1 MAYYTWYI
9 LQECPKACALKTKA
23 SLLKCFV
30 KLFLLHDLIEYYHS
44 SFVKVRYPTCE
55 PQMQSSNPPGDFVDI
70 YWIKFKSYFPPKI
83 AYFLPNWL
91 VRVHQRL
98 IDHVICHN
106 RTTLNSHAFPFCSFV
121 LMLVNS
127 ICYITQHKH
136 IRHNYVHNIFLGFSV
151 VQIMKR

>member
-9 LQECPKACALKTKA
+9 LQECPKACTLKTKA

-98 IDHVICHN
+98 VDHVICHN
-106 RTTLNSHAFPFCSFV
+106 RVVFCRFEQLLYGILMSHLKLSCISFLFICFDVGQLYLLHNTTQTHQA
-121 LMLVNS
+121 
-127 ICYITQHKH
+127 
-136 IRHNYVHNIFLGFSV
+136 
-151 VQIMKR
+151 